1 MKGSKVSQ
9 NLLNLLDRPIAFH
22 RVFADLTGSIP
33 AALLLSQA
41 LYWQRRCPDGRNGW
55 WWKTSEEWFEEWFE
69 ESRLTRR
76 EQQSARKTLVKLGI
90 LEETKKGVPCRLW
103 YRLDLNNLMLLI
115 QSAAPRQTGTTVR
128 PVCRNAVG
136 KFVTLRQPS
145 VPKKRQTITES
156 TSETSAEI
164 NPKPA
169 CGGNM
174 LKQSKKEGLEYYQN
188 MFGIEFPASV
198 LNLDAPNRIAAII
211 IKAKLNPE
219 EIRKVFAEFSSS
231 KNKGDVYD
239 LRALFVSLVKKAKT
253 SELNLSVGGEK
264 CLPPWV

>member
-1 MKGSKVSQ
+1 MMSLKTEPH
-9 NLLNLLDRPIAFH
+9 LIDLLDRPIAFH

-41 LYWQRRCPDGRNGW
+41 LYWQRRCPGGRDGW
-55 WWKTSEEWFEEWFE
+55 WWKTADEWFEEA
-69 ESRLTRR
+69 RLTRR
-76 EQQSARKTLVKLGI
+76 EQQSARKILVRLGV
-90 LEETKKGVPCRLW
+90 LEEIKKGVPCRLW
-103 YRLDLNNLMLLI
+103 FRLDLNKLLVLI

-145 VPKKRQTITES
+145 VPKKRQTITEI
-156 TSETSAEI
+156 TTETPSKI

-174 LKQSKKEGLEYYQN
+174 LKQSKIEGLEYYQN

-211 IKAKLNPE
+211 IKEKLNSE

-231 KNKGDVYD
+231 KNKGDVHD
-239 LRALFVSLVKKAKT
+239 PRALFVSLVKKAKT

-264 CLPPWV
+264 CLPQWL